1 MALLTNGKAHPVAAT
16 VGAVGGIIAMPFAVA
31 STAVVGALGTVAI
44 TIPTLGLG
52 AVPGALITVGGVVT
66 AAVGTPFSVGA
77 KIYNSIVPEEDAYY
91 SPAGEYTKEL
101 ISATVIEVGN
111 QIFG

>member
-31 STAVVGALGTVAI
+31 GTAVVGALGTVAVA
-44 TIPTLGLG
+44 IPTLGLG

-77 KIYNSIVPEEDAYY
+77 KIYNGLVPEEDAYY
-91 SPAGEYTKEL
+91 SPVARFTKE
-101 ISATVIEVGN
+101 IVDEVVDGVGE
-111 QIFG
+111 FVG